1 MIFRELLETLSKHI
15 GQHQIPLNPKVSE
28 LHGLVDSGAVH
39 YELVT
44 QIVTAIYTGNHCR
57 CLKDPVTRN
66 ATFEALEPIRLALL
80 NSAKTD
86 VDAYTLMDN
95 VCAEVAAIFNVA
107 PPLPS
112 NTKSAVSG
120 GRLYPFRRRLRF

>member
-1 MIFRELLETLSKHI
+1 MTFRELLETLSKNI
-15 GQHQIPLNPKVSE
+15 GQQHIPLNPKVFE

-44 QIVTAIYTGNHCR
+44 QIVTAIYTGNHCQ
-57 CLKDPVTRN
+57 CLKDPVTRD
-66 ATFEALEPIRLALL
+66 ATFEALEPIRQALL
-80 NSAKTD
+80 NSTKTD

-107 PPLPS
+107 PLLPS
-112 NTKSAVSG
+112 KTKSTVRG
-120 GRLYPFRRRLRF
+120 GRLYPFRRRPRF